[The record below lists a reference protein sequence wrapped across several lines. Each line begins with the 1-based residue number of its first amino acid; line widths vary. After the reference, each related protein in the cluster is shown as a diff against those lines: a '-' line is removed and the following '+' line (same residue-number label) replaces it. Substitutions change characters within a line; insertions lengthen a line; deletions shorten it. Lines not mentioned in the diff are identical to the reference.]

1 MLKMKTAH
9 MSSNRKMEKELNI
22 TQEQSIT
29 NKKRMNNI
37 KDSQENYV
45 ARRLTLEHIKST
57 KSRILFIQS
66 SRTEIISLPW
76 KKA

>member
-1 MLKMKTAH
+1 
-9 MSSNRKMEKELNI
+9 
-22 TQEQSIT
+22 
-29 NKKRMNNI
+29 MNNI